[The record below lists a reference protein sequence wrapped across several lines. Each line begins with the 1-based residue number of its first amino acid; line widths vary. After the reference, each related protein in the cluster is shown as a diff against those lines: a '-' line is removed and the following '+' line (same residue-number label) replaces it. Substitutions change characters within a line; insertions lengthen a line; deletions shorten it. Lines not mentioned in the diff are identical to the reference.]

1 MTAAYLR
8 DPDIHAELV
17 TFVAADDVW
26 LGPSDGGRAWR
37 LTRDA
42 APVRTPRF
50 SPDGAH
56 LAFISY
62 ADGHP
67 EVRLADLATGQYRRL
82 TWWGGAVTLLLGW
95 ADAHT
100 ILVGSTA
107 GEANVRHPV
116 VKEVRLDGTWRR
128 PHIGAAGGLA
138 QHPGG
143 AIALSTYNF
152 RTAAQWK
159 RYRGGTAAKLW
170 L

>member
-1 MTAAYLR
+1 
-8 DPDIHAELV
+8 
-17 TFVAADDVW
+17 
-26 LGPSDGGRAWR
+26 
-37 LTRDA
+37 
-42 APVRTPRF
+42 
-50 SPDGAH
+50 
-56 LAFISY
+56 
-62 ADGHP
+62 
-67 EVRLADLATGQYRRL
+67 LADLATGQYRRL

-170 L
+170 LDRSGEGDWEQLLPQETAGLESPFWLGDSLGFVSDR